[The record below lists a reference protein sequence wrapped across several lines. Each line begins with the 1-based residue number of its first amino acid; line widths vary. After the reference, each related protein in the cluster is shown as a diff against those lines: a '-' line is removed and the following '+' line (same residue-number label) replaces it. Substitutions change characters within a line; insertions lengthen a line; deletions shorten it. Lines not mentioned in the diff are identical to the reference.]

1 MLQTVRRCRLDSMCN
16 NAFNRSGVEPLLD
29 ASLTTF
35 PRPRSVNA
43 AVRRL
48 KRACDTCN
56 TQRRR
61 FSLSRYSLLSP
72 LRSRVLIRC

>member
-43 AVRRL
+43 AVRRV
-48 KRACDTCN
+48 KRPYL
-56 TQRRR
+56 
-61 FSLSRYSLLSP
+61 F
-72 LRSRVLIRC
+72 